1 MLCVFRFSLSHAA
14 GGVSMKAMQLV
25 VKGVLT
31 CTLQLLMLEP
41 WLQGRAVHQLILHQ
55 VIHCTV
61 DLLLVLK
68 EGL

>member
-1 MLCVFRFSLSHAA
+1 
-14 GGVSMKAMQLV
+14 MKAILLV

-31 CTLQLLMLEP
+31 CTLQLLILEP

-55 VIHCTV
+55 AIHYTV
-61 DLLLVLK
+61 DPLLVLK